1 VDQVSGTGL
10 ACNPLSAL
18 NALAVKNNIALVDR
32 GACSSKTKVKN
43 ARDAGAKAVIV
54 VDNVAGSPP
63 VGLGDEPAINGD
75 LTRSVVT
82 PQDLTFKLLQDIGW

>member
-1 VDQVSGTGL
+1 MVSGNCLFCGSRGRWRVDQVSGTGL

-32 GACSSKTKVKN
+32 GACSFKTKVKN
-43 ARDAGAKAVIV
+43 AQDAGAKAVIV

-63 VGLGDEPAINGD
+63 VGLGDDP
-75 LTRSVVT
+75 TVT
-82 PQDLTFKLLQDIGW
+82 GVSFRR